1 MVQRLGILPY
11 ASVEVLKAA
20 ASQEWD
26 SLETEY
32 LKEMCDDF
40 VPRLTR
46 VIAAE
51 GGPIEF

>member
-1 MVQRLGILPY
+1 MKRMGTLPH
-11 ASVEVLKAA
+11 ANVEVMKAA
-20 ASQEWD
+20 ANQEWE
-26 SLETEY
+26 SLEREY
-32 LKEMCDDF
+32 LKDMCDDF